1 MQLKRPN
8 LSSNNGTKRRNPSAL
23 PPPVL
28 FTHAHR
34 AARFGMRYR
43 GGHQPARPAEEGNPP
58 QMEND
63 PRTQRLPNTTLL
75 AAHPL
80 IIAANRGPVEFT
92 RQEDGH
98 FTHKRGSGG
107 VVTAMSALGRY
118 VAPIWVASAMTEGD
132 RLTASAAGGE
142 PVVVVDPDQPP
153 LRIHFAAV
161 PPETYDLAYN
171 EISNSVLWFL
181 QHYLWDAAHEPDI
194 DPQVWRAWDVGYT
207 ILNHTFA
214 NTIQRAAELAK
225 SDEPIIML
233 QDYHLY
239 LAAAPV
245 RERLPKALI
254 QQFIH
259 IPWPDKDY
267 WKLLP
272 ARMRREICT
281 SMLANDIVGL
291 QTFDYCHNFIRTC
304 VENVPGAD
312 GDHEWMRVHYQ
323 GRTIRVRPYPISLDV
338 EEVRR
343 TAQGPVVGDYRDV
356 LQDYL
361 GERTIVR
368 VDRAEPSKNVLRGFK
383 AFDLFLDRYPEWK
396 GSVRFL
402 ALLVPSRLSVPRYQQ
417 YLDEIYATM
426 GRLNTKHGT
435 ETWRPVR
442 LLVGESY
449 ERALAALS
457 LYDVLLVN
465 SLADGMNLVAKEGA
479 LLNERGGVLILSET
493 AGAHEQLGAHALSIA
508 PCDVASTADALHLA
522 LTMPD
527 EERFRRA
534 AALRRSVEEADIV
547 RWITDQL
554 DDIADIHPAPRVP
567 A

>member
-1 MQLKRPN
+1 MA
-8 LSSNNGTKRRNPSAL
+8 SN
-23 PPPVL
+23 
-28 FTHAHR
+28 
-34 AARFGMRYR
+34 
-43 GGHQPARPAEEGNPP
+43 QPT
-58 QMEND
+58 D
-63 PRTQRLPNTTLL
+63 RLPNADLL

-92 RQEDGH
+92 RNANGT
-98 FTHKRGSGG
+98 FTHRRGSGG
-107 VVTAMSALGRY
+107 VVTAMSALGKY
-118 VAPIWVASAMTEGD
+118 VDPIWVASAMTEGD
-132 RLTASAAGGE
+132 RQRAVTAGGE
-142 PVVVVDPDQPP
+142 PVVVKDRGRPS
-153 LRIHFAAV
+153 LKLHFAAV

-171 EISNSVLWFL
+171 EISNTILWFL
-181 QHYLWDAAHEPDI
+181 QHYLWDVAHEPDI
-194 DPQVWRAWDVGYT
+194 DPQVWRAWDVGYA
-207 ILNHTFA
+207 ILNLTFA

-225 SDEPIIML
+225 SDRPIVML

-239 LAAAPV
+239 LTAALV
-245 RERLPKALI
+245 RKRLPHALI

-267 WKLLP
+267 WRFLP
-272 ARMRREICT
+272 ARIRREICLGL
-281 SMLANDIVGL
+281 MANDIVGF
-291 QTFDYCHNFIRTC
+291 QTYDHCHNFIRTC

-312 GDHEWMRVHYQ
+312 GDHEWMCLRHN
-323 GRTIRVRPYPISLDV
+323 GRTIKVRPYPISLDV
-338 EEVRR
+338 AAVRR
-343 TAQGPVVGDYRDV
+343 TAQSPAVEKYREV

-361 GERTIVR
+361 GEQTILR

-383 AFDLFLDRYPEWK
+383 AFDLFLDRYPEWHGK
-396 GSVRFL
+396 VRFL

-417 YLDEIYATM
+417 YLDDIYVFM

-442 LLVGESY
+442 LLVGDNY
-449 ERALAALS
+449 ERALAALT

-508 PCDVASTADALHLA
+508 PSDVASTADALHAA
-522 LTMPD
+522 LTMPTD
-527 EERFRRA
+527 ERFRRA
-534 AALRRSVEEADIV
+534 AALRASVEQADIV

-554 DDIADIHPAPRVP
+554 DDIAAVERESFAHV
-567 A
+567 